1 MSIFHFTLVM
11 TYNRLQ
17 MVSFE
22 NSPSCLEKI
31 DNSVLK
37 FSLQQTFIMLDLS
50 SCRKSYLS

>member
-1 MSIFHFTLVM
+1 MSIFYLTLVM

-37 FSLQQTFIMLDLS
+37 FSLQQTFIMLDRS